1 MVIATPCVPSTE
13 STWPWTCWLQALL
26 HMHKQPCSSVW
37 QACCCAARLVLPV
50 CRFAFGGS
58 GVFFGGKDVFI
69 SEVTGGFSVTADGH
83 GTNKDG
89 VPTARLIVQVG
100 NTNVIDPQR

>member
-1 MVIATPCVPSTE
+1 
-13 STWPWTCWLQALL
+13 
-26 HMHKQPCSSVW
+26 MHTQLCSFVW
-37 QACCCAARLVLPV
+37 QACSSAERLVPRK

-89 VPTARLIVQVG
+89 VQTARLIVQVG
-100 NTNVIDPQR
+100 NTNVVDPHR